1 MVDIS
6 NGEGGQFSVGNLVNL
21 WGCSTLDPERLGSEL
36 RRKETSE
43 PVSYTAAS

>member
-1 MVDIS
+1 MAV
-6 NGEGGQFSVGNLVNL
+6 GAVGGWGRFSVGNLVSL
-21 WGCSTLDPERLGSEL
+21 WGCSALDPERLGSEL